1 MMESISNHG
10 NGNYEYIGTEDD
22 LTKVFVNE
30 RSEFF
35 SVANDSKVQITFD
48 KAKIKS
54 YRLIGYENRVL
65 DNDDFENDDK
75 DAGEIGAGQTITAL
89 YEVVPVSEGSADEG
103 ILAVFDFRYKKELGD
118 GSVAVS
124 LDIVPS
130 DVLNVS
136 SELNFAAGVAAYG
149 MVLRNSPYKGESS
162 FKMAAELASAGLD
175 FDPYGYREDFID
187 VVNAAAKLAENH

>member
-1 MMESISNHG
+1 M
-10 NGNYEYIGTEDD
+10 
-22 LTKVFVNE
+22 
-30 RSEFF
+30 
-35 SVANDSKVQITFD
+35 QITFD